1 MVNLYPIHTPPKVVD
16 KCGKLFKILINKA
29 IITTSYVYKFVDWI
43 FTVEKPLYK
52 GKIRTL
58 EGVVFMTG
66 VEYYYNDLWI
76 KAKNTL
82 KDDLSIGK
90 LVYETYFDESFLVFI
105 NDIRAVIAV
114 PTNLQKMILTQKID
128 LIQETLAQLVNHPIT
143 CEIQLQSETN
153 NQKNET
159 FPTKMVSE
167 DDNVLQEYT
176 FDNFIVG
183 PSNKEAHS
191 AALACAYTPG
201 KFYTPLFIFGNSGLG
216 KTHLLNA
223 IGNYI
228 KVNDPSKRVFYT
240 STMDFVTAVVNSIK
254 DNSIEQFKQRMNQLD
269 VLLMDDIQFIAGKE
283 KSHEVFFNIFNE
295 LANKKKQIVL
305 TSDRNPSEIKGL
317 EERLISRFAS
327 GLSVGM
333 DSPEF
338 ETSLAIL
345 KFRLETQS
353 VNPDF
358 VADEALAYIATN
370 YSKDVRNL
378 EGALNRLL
386 FYSINFSGSDT
397 IDFKV
402 ALNAFKGNSS
412 AIDKN
417 EISVNKI
424 KRVVS
429 DYYGLTK
436 QQLVSNSRTKNIATA
451 RHIAMYFCRKFLD
464 LPFLKIGEEFG
475 KRDHSTVINAC
486 EKVESSLKSDLNFKQ
501 AIMELEKLINQS

>member
-1 MVNLYPIHTPPKVVD
+1 M
-16 KCGKLFKILINKA
+16 
-29 IITTSYVYKFVDWI
+29 
-43 FTVEKPLYK
+43 
-52 GKIRTL
+52 RTL
-58 EGVVFMTG
+58 EGVVAMTG
-66 VEYYYNDLWI
+66 VEYYYNDLWS
-76 KAKNTL
+76 KAKNIL
-82 KDDLSIGK
+82 KEDLSIGR

-105 NDIRAVIAV
+105 NDIKAVVAV
-114 PTNLQKMILTQKID
+114 PTNLQKMILTQKVD

-143 CEIQLQSETN
+143 CEIQLQSEGSVL
-153 NQKNET
+153 KNEIISQAPLT
-159 FPTKMVSE
+159 E
-167 DDNVLQEYT
+167 EDNVLYEYT

-228 KVNDPSKRVFYT
+228 KTNDPSKRVFYT

-269 VLLMDDIQFIAGKE
+269 ILLMDDIQFIAGKE

-358 VADEALAYIATN
+358 VDDEALAYIATN

-386 FYSINFSGSDT
+386 FYSINFSGSET

-402 ALNAFKGNSS
+402 ALNAFKGTSNSS
-412 AIDKN
+412 DKN

-451 RHIAMYFCRKFLD
+451 RHISMYFCRKFLD
-464 LPFLKIGEEFG
+464 LPFIKIGEEFG

-486 EKVESSLKSDLNFKQ
+486 DKVEQNLKSDLNFKQ
-501 AIMELEKLINQS
+501 AIIELEKLINQT